1 MHLSQRLDAMGVR
14 PAAISDASWLPP
26 PNTPRASPPARADRL
41 RLRQRVL
48 AERLPHSASH
58 PQVMGE
64 DSRHSST
71 MRAAAARSDAASYF
85 KVSIQLDCAHQVIKI
100 LAIEPL
106 VIEHRLHR

>member
-1 MHLSQRLDAMGVR
+1 
-14 PAAISDASWLPP
+14 
-26 PNTPRASPPARADRL
+26 
-41 RLRQRVL
+41 
-48 AERLPHSASH
+48 
-58 PQVMGE
+58 MGE